1 MPNLKIYIGLS
12 LLVLCFGTAE
22 QDYLCDGVMIKSE
35 NNFLIENQRRQ
46 FVVVDS
52 FSPGFC
58 DYSMGLAHDGQYLW
72 NNYAWSPRIA
82 RINPEFHQVVNI
94 FYPLYGD
101 RDMAFDGTYL
111 WVSHWQTNSI
121 YRYDTASFALV
132 ASYDPPFAGHAHGLA
147 WDGAYLWVGEES
159 GRIYKMTTTGD
170 TIRSIPFNAPY
181 PSDPRGLGFAAGHL
195 WVGHQGYGRIYEI
208 DTISGAIINWYNAP
222 GYVPGWNFQQ
232 GVDFGGGYLWT
243 TTGGTYNRIYKVD
256 IGLANIEDGKKVA
269 GLKTR
274 LNIHPNP
281 CRENA
286 VISFHIDQH
295 ATTTLSILDAS
306 GRTIAT
312 IIDDVNLAPAHYQ
325 YRLPDGLNYSGVY
338 FIVLRINNSVQSIK
352 FVKL

>member
-1 MPNLKIYIGLS
+1 MKKSFGLF
-12 LLVLCFGTAE
+12 LLVACLAFAG
-22 QDYLCDGVMIKSE
+22 QDSFRDGVMMGSE
-35 NNFLIENQRRQ
+35 NNFITENQGRQ

-52 FSPGFC
+52 FNPGFC
-58 DYSMGLAHDGQYLW
+58 DYSMGLAFDGQYIW

-82 RINPEFHQVVNI
+82 RINPQTHQVVNI
-94 FYPLYGD
+94 FYPTYGN

-121 YRYDTASFALV
+121 YKYDTATFALM

-147 WDGAYLWVGEES
+147 WDGAYLWVGEEG

-181 PSDPRGLGFAAGHL
+181 PSDPRGLGFADGHL

-208 DTISGAIINWYNAP
+208 DTISGAILNWYNAP
-222 GYVPGWNFQQ
+222 GYVPSWNFQQ

-256 IGLANIEDGKKVA
+256 IGLANVEESKKMN
-269 GLKTR
+269 LPKSS
-274 LNIHPNP
+274 LSIFPNP

-286 VISFHIDQH
+286 IISFNIEKQ
-295 ATTTLSILDAS
+295 TTTTVSIIDVT
-306 GRTIAT
+306 GRTVAT
-312 IIDDVNLAPAHYQ
+312 IVDDVNLAPGY
-325 YRLPDGLNYSGVY
+325 YRYGLPEGLDNGAVY
-338 FIVLRINNSVQSIK
+338 FVVLRINNFVQS
-352 FVKL
+352 VKLVKL